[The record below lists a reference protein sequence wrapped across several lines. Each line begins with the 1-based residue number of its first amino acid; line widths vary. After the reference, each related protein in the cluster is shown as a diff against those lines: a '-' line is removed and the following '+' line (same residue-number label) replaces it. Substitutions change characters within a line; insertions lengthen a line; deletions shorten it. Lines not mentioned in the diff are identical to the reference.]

1 MGKMTHLVTKV
12 RSLGHATEK
21 SDFDDTGQHF
31 NFVQQLK

>member
-1 MGKMTHLVTKV
+1 MGKKTHLVTKV